1 MHRTSSYALAF
12 LSGGYFFFRGYKA
25 KDRQLAQLIK
35 RRTKL
40 AMLLLGWGVST
51 TTTQQQQQ
59 ERARCDD
66 GVIFRTR
73 PSDLFVPADSA
84 RRRHYVIHRALSA
97 ALEFRF
103 FPAGHIFYLILH
115 VRHSFATAATAT
127 LTRENTS
134 SKMTS
139 MDRPT
144 INTNSAPSIWET
156 FFEYTVIR
164 SSWYTSTWKLK
175 WCETR
180 EYLWI

>member
-1 MHRTSSYALAF
+1 ML
-12 LSGGYFFFRGYKA
+12 FFRGYKA

-40 AMLLLGWGVST
+40 AMLLLGGEVS
-51 TTTQQQQQ
+51 TTQQQQQ

-103 FPAGHIFYLILH
+103 FPVGHIFYPILY
-115 VRHSFATAATAT
+115 VRHSFATAAAAT

-139 MDRPT
+139 MDT
-144 INTNSAPSIWET
+144 INTNSALSIWET
-156 FFEYTVIR
+156 FFEYAVIR
-164 SSWYTSTWKLK
+164 SS
-175 WCETR
+175 
-180 EYLWI
+180 